1 MPFKADIDY
10 VKKRKNDAL
19 ERSLHF
25 NIAGGEKK
33 GKFVH
38 LQWHIRIRVCG
49 ILLKNEWKTKKKTKN
64 TWIMWSEHGISVRC
78 SHLRRKSHL
87 MIDCVT
93 RHISHVQSIGLVI
106 NSFANCNSRFFCTVC
121 IGFSSIQIHL
131 NDMRIF
137 APAILNCIQL
147 VGGHLRY
154 DIRTESAKML
164 PSWILLLFKYIHRHS
179 RLGKVVI
186 IVSINLGEYRATSLI
201 DLESLLISTFS
212 RSFMTELF
220 TKCRF

>member
-93 RHISHVQSIGLVI
+93 RQISHVQSIGLVI

-147 VGGHLRY
+147 VGGHFAVRH
-154 DIRTESAKML
+154 
-164 PSWILLLFKYIHRHS
+164 PHR
-179 RLGKVVI
+179 KCKN
-186 IVSINLGEYRATSLI
+186 VSIMNIIIIQIYSQTLSPWQGRHNRVNK
-201 DLESLLISTFS
+201 S
-212 RSFMTELF
+212 RWIQSYVTNWFREPFDKHFL
-220 TKCRF
+220 